1 MALHVTTI
9 FVPYILNARLK
20 RDDSNNKNTFLIKCK
35 DVFINIYFYCFYAT
49 QAIIQVKIMNDQWQ
63 HQKVS
68 WLIWLTLEVPPSW
81 MF

>member
-20 RDDSNNKNTFLIKCK
+20 RDDSNNKNTFLIKFK

-49 QAIIQVKIMNDQWQ
+49 QAIIQVKIMDDQWQ
-63 HQKVS
+63 HQKVIL
-68 WLIWLTLEVPPSW
+68 LIWLTLEVPPSW